1 MATGTGLASQA
12 AQMSFAQANM
22 HQHGHNGMGES
33 GPVRGGNKSRIRE
46 VWAGNL
52 NEEMALLR
60 AVAEKYPYVAMDI
73 EFPGLVARPMGN
85 FNGKSDYHYQCLRCN
100 VDMLKVIQLGI
111 SVFSEEGE
119 SPPAVLSASD
129 LGLDGRRDESRKYA
143 GTMVQIPTTWQFNF
157 NFSFK
162 EDMFAEASI
171 EGARQA
177 GVDFQRLEVEGI
189 DPFQFGAL
197 LVSSGMVCDEDVKW
211 ISFHAGYDFGFL
223 TKLLLL
229 LPLPDTETEFDE
241 YMKAFFPSIYDIKH
255 LMKYALRQQSMNQL
269 SPLDAASAE
278 VLMKYEVK
286 GGLDGLAEHLKVKRI
301 GMAHQA
307 GSDSLLTGKIFFK
320 LQERIFNGEISD
332 EHLGR
337 VWGLGAPDHSDQNQ
351 QNAQS
356 NIHTTPQHY
365 NQQLQENVLPGQ
377 NGYNGTPSTPN
388 TGNANLVSTPVHSSN
403 GPLTPGGAGGVFG
416 SFQYN
421 SR

>member
-1 MATGTGLASQA
+1 M
-12 AQMSFAQANM
+12 
-22 HQHGHNGMGES
+22 
-33 GPVRGGNKSRIRE
+33 
-46 VWAGNL
+46 
-52 NEEMALLR
+52 
-60 AVAEKYPYVAMDI
+60 

-111 SVFSEEGE
+111 SVFSEDGE
-119 SPPAVLSASD
+119 SPPAILSAAE
-129 LGLDGRRDESRKYA
+129 LGLDGRRDETRKYA

-189 DPFQFGAL
+189 DPYHFGAL
-197 LVSSGMVCDEDVKW
+197 LVSSGMVCDEEVRW

-229 LPLPDTETEFDE
+229 LPLPDTEVEFDE

-286 GGLDGLAEHLKVKRI
+286 GGLDGLAEHLKIKRI
-301 GMAHQA
+301 GVAHQA

-320 LQERIFNGEISD
+320 LQERIFNGEIGD

-337 VWGLGAPDHSDQNQ
+337 VWGLGASEHPEQNQ
-351 QNAQS
+351 NIHS
-356 NIHTTPQHY
+356 NIHTTPQHSS
-365 NQQLQENVLPGQ
+365 QLQENVLPGQ
-377 NGYNGTPSTPN
+377 TAFATPSTPN
-388 TGNANLVSTPVHSSN
+388 THNAGLVSTPAHSSN
-403 GPLTPGGAGGVFG
+403 GTGPLTPGGAGGAFG